1 MANILIIGDGAIG
14 LLLSHFL
21 SKAHTVHVLTRK
33 ATANTRFYCKAKQP
47 SQKLMRGLL
56 RLSKLMNSPRL
67 ILLFLL

>member
-47 SQKLMRGLL
+47 SQKITKTEKVPSNIPSHIQGE
-56 RLSKLMNSPRL
+56 STP
-67 ILLFLL
+67 

>member
-33 ATANTRFYCKAKQP
+33 ATANTRFYCA
-47 SQKLMRGLL
+47 
-56 RLSKLMNSPRL
+56 
-67 ILLFLL
+67 

>member
-33 ATANTRFYCKAKQP
+33 ATANTRFIAKQN
-47 SQKLMRGLL
+47 SLRKKLMRGLL

-67 ILLFLL
+67 ILLFLQ